1 MSHFSKNQTKPLR
14 IRSTE
19 TITILLPLY
28 YLHQKE
34 VLYSL
39 VLFNL
44 KTTLNFLQSI
54 SNDKKGQ
61 PFLKFHF
68 ILKVLQCSFVSLK
81 VRIDFIKSQR
91 SISTKDYDFLQMSG
105 FSVRNYLQMY
115 SKAID
120 NKNIVKKQNPVCLI
134 LMLCSRNLVNRISR
148 I

>member
-1 MSHFSKNQTKPLR
+1 MSHFSKNQTKLLR

-44 KTTLNFLQSI
+44 KTTLNFVQSI
-54 SNDKKGQ
+54 SNDKKCQ
-61 PFLKFHF
+61 LFLNFDF

-81 VRIDFIKSQR
+81 VGIDFIKSQR
-91 SISTKDYDFLQMSG
+91 SISTKDYDFLQMSWL
-105 FSVRNYLQMY
+105 SVRNYLQMY

-120 NKNIVKKQNPVCLI
+120 NKNIRIQ
-134 LMLCSRNLVNRISR
+134 STNRIPCVQY
-148 I
+148 